1 MEGENIEICV
11 QPFSI
16 CPTRSFCL
24 VSSLS
29 TRFCFHQLR
38 KKKNKKRFPGEK
50 FVKTS
55 QFSKMSHPVPASPL
69 APGNDAKAWN
79 DPPLFS
85 YSTSSAPGG
94 PSRLLTKRVGF
105 PTSQPPPPGQDPT
118 APPKLHD
125 AGAKPPS
132 SSLPPPPPIS
142 GKLPPPPVPHSG
154 DLPDTATDVST
165 VSVDA
170 AATMFEELTK
180 SYLEPRKCEDI
191 NKRLSVMFRAWKEGK
206 LNPRIQALVAEVG
219 ARLSSG
225 DVTEA
230 EACFAV
236 LSADYGGE
244 IGAQWVLAVRH
255 IIIAVKEKHGESAT
269 EEGLTKPL

>member
-1 MEGENIEICV
+1 M
-11 QPFSI
+11 
-16 CPTRSFCL
+16 
-24 VSSLS
+24 
-29 TRFCFHQLR
+29 
-38 KKKNKKRFPGEK
+38 
-50 FVKTS
+50 
-55 QFSKMSHPVPASPL
+55 PASPL
-69 APGNDAKAWN
+69 APGNNAKAWN

-85 YSTSSAPGG
+85 YSTSSAPRE

-142 GKLPPPPVPHSG
+142 GNLPPPPVAPSG

-165 VSVDA
+165 VSVDDTS
-170 AATMFEELTK
+170 TMFEELTK
-180 SYLEPRKCEDI
+180 SYFEPRKSEDI
-191 NKRLSVMFRAWKEGK
+191 KKRLSAMFRAWKEGK
-206 LNPRIQALVAEVG
+206 LNPRIQTLVAEVG
-219 ARLSSG
+219 AKLSSG

-230 EACFAV
+230 EACFVV

-244 IGAQWVLAVRH
+244 IGAQWILAVRH
-255 IIIAVKEKHGESAT
+255 LLTAVKEKHGECAT